1 MPLSVPRTRSAAFP
15 MTGIEGLSGGVI
27 VGVGEGVAAGV
38 AVAVGVGVD
47 VGVRVAV
54 AVGV

>member
-1 MPLSVPRTRSAAFP
+1 MPLRVPRTRSAAFP
-15 MTGIEGLSGGVI
+15 MTGIEGLPGGTT
-27 VGVGEGVAAGV
+27 VGVDEGVAV
-38 AVAVGVGVD
+38 AVAVGVGEL